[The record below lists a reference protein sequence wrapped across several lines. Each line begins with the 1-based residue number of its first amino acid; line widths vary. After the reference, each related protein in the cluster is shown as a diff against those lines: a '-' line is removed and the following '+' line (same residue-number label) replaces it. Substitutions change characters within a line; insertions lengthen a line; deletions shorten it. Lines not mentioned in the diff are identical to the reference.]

1 MTYPPY
7 YYPYQPSMQKFI
19 KPKILTNMKAPT
31 QVTKQLKDLPQY
43 LDQLQHVLKTT
54 QSFVPYIKQYGPLLK
69 SLPELIHVFKSDD
82 EPVKKAAKLPA
93 KTQET
98 HRPKQLNFLAEPSSE
113 TKLKDKS
120 GPPGPVTST
129 EYKRPSCLTI
139 GAFEEMIESNGP
151 SLYI

>member
-1 MTYPPY
+1 MAYPPY
-7 YYPYQPSMQKFI
+7 YYPYQPAIQTFK
-19 KPKILTNMKAPT
+19 KPTTLTNMNAPT
-31 QVTKQLKDLPQY
+31 QVAKQLKDLPQY

-54 QSFVPYIKQYGPLLK
+54 QSFVPYIKQYVPLLK

-82 EPVKKAAKLPA
+82 EPVKKTAKLPE

-98 HRPKQLNFLAEPSSE
+98 HRPKQLKFLAEPSSE

-120 GPPGPVTST
+120 GPPAPVTST

-139 GAFEEMIESNGP
+139 DAFEEMIESNGP